1 MMQDQTHVDPVEEI
15 LRSAPTSDRVRA
27 VAWDAVYQSKDESDL
42 EQRLRILPLPDATK
56 AALWE
61 FRAKQ
66 QSSSSGKPAELH
78 PYAQLGNEVLA
89 FGKRALQL
97 PVEAV
102 KAVDSLG
109 RALIPEVVG
118 NALGFEPGTTGP
130 INALTAA
137 GQASIDAAGRAGE
150 AFEQGNVIEGVR
162 RSVGAVP
169 FVGPPMDAAADKML
183 EGKYGEGLGDAF
195 NFGMLTFGPAAAA
208 NARVNMPAAV
218 KPRLNAAEQAAVQ
231 FGEQRGIPIDAG
243 TATGSQWVR
252 NVQKRVASQP
262 GGANR
267 AEAFRSQ
274 HVQALEREAQLL
286 AEQANQTRTGR
297 PGAPENSISAGE
309 AVTGRLEGR
318 INAQARVADS
328 AYSELRALE
337 QQAAQRIQGNLGQAT
352 AAPPTSQMAFTNQ
365 PLAVDVAAAKA
376 SLKPLYENLLRE
388 KELVGALQGGKA
400 RTLVALDALMKG
412 PDLAPLSVVDGALGD
427 IKAMARTA
435 DLPALRTQGQATAAQ
450 AVKALEAQVTAT
462 ARAAGPDVFNALQR
476 GRQATIGKYETAAVR
491 DTLNIAEPVQVFRQL
506 TQSKDVSL
514 ERLRAVAREAPRE
527 VPKVARAYLE
537 GLIDE
542 ATREGGFAHA
552 DKLWAEWSKL
562 GPETKAILFR
572 GDRALIRDLD
582 NFFLLAKKVAENPN
596 PSGTAPVLT
605 AVNVGGVPVAN
616 VLARLLYT
624 RKGVRALTQGFQV
637 ALGPRGRTAARGV
650 SLGELTKVARQVMAE
665 PSPAMADEDGTS
677 PEPPLDRRLLKG
689 R

>member
-1 MMQDQTHVDPVEEI
+1 MTQEPEQTDPVEQL
-15 LRSAPTSDRVRA
+15 LRAVPTSDRVRA
-27 VAWDAVYQSKDESDL
+27 AAWDAVYQSADDADL
-42 EQRLRILPLPDATK
+42 EQRLKMLPLPDDTK

-66 QSSSSGKPAELH
+66 QSASSGKPLH
-78 PYAQLGNEVLA
+78 PYAKLGNEVVE

-97 PVEAV
+97 PVDAV
-102 KAVDSLG
+102 KGVDALG

-137 GQASIDAAGRAGE
+137 GQASIDATGRARA
-150 AFEQGNVIEGVR
+150 AFGRGDITEGVS
-162 RSVGAVP
+162 RSIGAVP
-169 FVGPPMDAAADKML
+169 FVGPPLEAAGDKMM
-183 EGKYGEGLGDAF
+183 EGRYGEGLGDAF
-195 NFGMLTFGPAAAA
+195 NLGMLTFGPAIAA
-208 NARVNMPAAV
+208 NARANVPATV
-218 KPRLNAAEQAAVQ
+218 KPRLNASEQAAVQ
-231 FGEQRGIPIDAG
+231 YGESRGIPIDAG

-252 NVQKRVASQP
+252 NLQKRVASQP

-267 AEAFRSQ
+267 AEGFRSQ

-286 AEQANQTRTGR
+286 AERANQTRTGR
-297 PGAPENSISAGE
+297 PGAPENAASAGE
-309 AVTGRLEGR
+309 AVSGRLESR

-328 AYSELRALE
+328 AYTELRALE
-337 QQAAQRIQGNLGQAT
+337 AQQAQTIAQHGGVQAP
-352 AAPPTSQMAFTNQ
+352 ATSQRAFTNQ
-365 PLAVDVAAAKA
+365 PLAVDVAASKTA
-376 SLKPLYENLLRE
+376 LRPLYEQLKRE
-388 KELVGALQGGKA
+388 QQLVGTLQGGKA
-400 RTLVALDALMKG
+400 RTLVALDNLMNG

-427 IKAMARTA
+427 LKAMARTN
-435 DLPALRTQGQATAAQ
+435 DLPALRTQGQATAAE

-491 DTLNIAEPVQVFRQL
+491 DTLNINEPVQVFRQL
-506 TQSKDVSL
+506 TQAKDVGL
-514 ERLRAVAREAPRE
+514 ERLRAVAQQTPRE
-527 VPKVARAYLE
+527 IPKVARAYLE

-542 ATREGGFAHA
+542 ASREGGFAHA
-552 DKLWAEWSKL
+552 DRLWADWSKL

-572 GDRALIRDLD
+572 GDRALIKDLD

-616 VLARLLYT
+616 VLARMLYT

-637 ALGPRGRTAARGV
+637 ALGPRSRTAARGV
-650 SLGELTKVARQVMAE
+650 SLGELTKVAREVMAE
-665 PSPAMADEDGTS
+665 PSPAFADESEPS
-677 PEPPLDRRLLKG
+677 PAPGLDRRLLRG